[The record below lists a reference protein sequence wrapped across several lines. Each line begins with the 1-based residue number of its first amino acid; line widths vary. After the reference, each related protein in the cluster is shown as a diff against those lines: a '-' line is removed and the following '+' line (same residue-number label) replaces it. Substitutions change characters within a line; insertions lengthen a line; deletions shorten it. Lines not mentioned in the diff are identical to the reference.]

1 MSTDAFPPSLVTPL
15 LGVYA
20 GVGAGWLLGRLGWL
34 RGLWRRSG
42 LVRAPAPAGDPVR
55 LLAALAFLVFVP
67 ALLFRTTARLDPS
80 GLPWMTMAAY
90 FLPASLLLL
99 GVHAWNVRRRPSA
112 ASGDAPPPQAPAVR
126 AITATFGNTAQLGI
140 PVSTALFGETGL
152 ALHLA
157 VIALHAL
164 TLMTL
169 ATVLAEVAAARRA
182 GVDPAL
188 NRGRARRLLGIA
200 GVTAR
205 RSIVHPVVL
214 PVLAGLA
221 WNATGWPL
229 PAPVD
234 AALAVL
240 AAIAVP
246 MCLALIGLSLAEA
259 RGLAVLRESIGLV
272 AFKLLAMPAVIAA
285 VAHGVF
291 GLDGLPLSVLVMC
304 AALPAGANAL
314 LFAQRYRVLEAQ
326 TAAAV
331 AGSTVLFALTA
342 PLWVLALALL
352 R

>member
-1 MSTDAFPPSLVTPL
+1 MNASLMGPL
-15 LGVYA
+15 MGVYA
-20 GVGAGWLLGRLGWL
+20 GVAAGFVLGRLGWL
-34 RGLWRRSG
+34 DAMWRRAG
-42 LVRAPAPAGDPVR
+42 LARLGAAAGHPVR

-67 ALLFRTTARLDPS
+67 ALLFRTTARLDPT
-80 GLPWMTMAAY
+80 GLPWATMAAY

-99 GVHAWNVRRRPSA
+99 TVHAYFSRRRALPPGAQAQAESR
-112 ASGDAPPPQAPAVR
+112 APQEPAVR

-169 ATVLAEVAAARRA
+169 ATVLAEVAAARQGPDGGR
-182 GVDPAL
+182 
-188 NRGRARRLLGIA
+188 RTGRAQRLAAIA

-205 RSIVHPVVL
+205 RSILHPVVL

-221 WNATGWPL
+221 WNLAGWPL
-229 PAPVD
+229 PAAVD
-234 AALAVL
+234 GLLAGLAL
-240 AAIAVP
+240 IAVP
-246 MCLALIGLSLAEA
+246 LCLALIGLSLAEA
-259 RGLAVLRESIGLV
+259 RGLSVLRESIGLV

-285 VAHGVF
+285 VAHGFF
-291 GLDGLPLSVLVMC
+291 GLEGLPLGVLVMC

-331 AGSTVLFALTA
+331 AGSTLLFALTA
-342 PLWVLALALL
+342 PLWVMALAWM